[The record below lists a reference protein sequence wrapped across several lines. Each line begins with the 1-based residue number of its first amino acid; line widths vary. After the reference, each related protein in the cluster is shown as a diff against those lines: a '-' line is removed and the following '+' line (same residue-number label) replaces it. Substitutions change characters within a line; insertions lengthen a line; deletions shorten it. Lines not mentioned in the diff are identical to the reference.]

1 MNTEGVRTRDLADW
15 LALAAGLALLVV
27 GVVLIWRPDTAI
39 LRLAT
44 LGLPGWPVYVAG
56 AAQVVS
62 GAALPFRR
70 TRRAAALVLVL
81 MALARGLVDITYR
94 DTDAALEALAQ
105 AVLAGAVLGL
115 AVRRR

>member
-1 MNTEGVRTRDLADW
+1 MSTGVAAPRDLADW
-15 LALAAGLALLVV
+15 LSLAAGLALLFV

-39 LRLAT
+39 LRMAT
-44 LGLPGWPVYVAG
+44 LGLPVWPVYVAG

-62 GAALPFRR
+62 GAALPFRS

-81 MALARGLVDITYR
+81 MGLARGLVEITYR
-94 DTDAALEALAQ
+94 DVDAALEALAQ

-115 AVRRR
+115 AFRRR